1 MVDILQIL
9 LHVELKDWSSG
20 VRQYQETARK
30 HAGCTIT
37 YSTLAV
43 WILWLLDRSPASRHP
58 SLTNRFSANTIQKES
73 KKKTIQKEVKT
84 SFWILKPNIITGY
97 CILLSRYLNS
107 DNYEQHYICVKLSIK
122 LTIANAE
129 QKLLFLS

>member
-1 MVDILQIL
+1 MGQIFWAGKKRLNNKVMVDILQIL
-9 LHVELKDWSSG
+9 LHVELKDWSIG

-58 SLTNRFSANTIQKES
+58 SLTN
-73 KKKTIQKEVKT
+73 
-84 SFWILKPNIITGY
+84 P
-97 CILLSRYLNS
+97 LLSKYNPEGVEEK
-107 DNYEQHYICVKLSIK
+107 NNPEGG
-122 LTIANAE
+122 
-129 QKLLFLS
+129 

>member
-1 MVDILQIL
+1 MVHNLKDFFEWVKYVWAGKKRLNNKVMVDILQIL

-43 WILWLLDRSPASRHP
+43 WILWLLDRSPAPHA
-58 SLTNRFSANTIQKES
+58 T
-73 KKKTIQKEVKT
+73 
-84 SFWILKPNIITGY
+84 
-97 CILLSRYLNS
+97 
-107 DNYEQHYICVKLSIK
+107 
-122 LTIANAE
+122 
-129 QKLLFLS
+129 

>member
-1 MVDILQIL
+1 MLHNLKYFLEWVKYVWAGKKRLNNKVMVDILQIL
-9 LHVELKDWSSG
+9 LHVELKDWSIG

-58 SLTNRFSANTIQKES
+58 SLTN
-73 KKKTIQKEVKT
+73 
-84 SFWILKPNIITGY
+84 P
-97 CILLSRYLNS
+97 LLSKYNP
-107 DNYEQHYICVKLSIK
+107 EG
-122 LTIANAE
+122 AE
-129 QKLLFLS
+129 EKKQSRRRLKGF